1 MFLYRL
7 RIDVNIYVLQQK
19 QGSSKREKP
28 YFHTDL
34 IAIFLEPYRTIIAAE
49 RFFQDGGQGFCGTIF
64 QTELLQEDM
73 GIVFVQTVVKFV
85 FIRPIHHFARLTIID
100 SGKIDVSILDTKAQ
114 TSAVRFEKWVF
125 VVTDVK

>member
-1 MFLYRL
+1 M
-7 RIDVNIYVLQQK
+7 LQQK
-19 QGSSKREKP
+19 QGSSKREKLH
-28 YFHTDL
+28 FHTDL
-34 IAIFLEPYRTIIAAE
+34 IAIFLELYRTIIAAE

-64 QTELLQEDM
+64 QTELLQEDV

-100 SGKIDVSILDTKAQ
+100 SGKINAAIPDMKAQ
-114 TSAVRFEKWVF
+114 TSAVRFEKRVF

>member
-7 RIDVNIYVLQQK
+7 RIDVNFYVLQQK

-64 QTELLQEDM
+64 QTELLQEDV

-85 FIRPIHHFARLTIID
+85 FIRPIHHFAQLTIVYP
-100 SGKIDVSILDTKAQ
+100 GKIDTAVLDTKVQ
-114 TSAVRFEKWVF
+114 TSAVRFEKRVF

>member
-34 IAIFLEPYRTIIAAE
+34 IAIFLELYRTIIAAE
-49 RFFQDGGQGFCGTIF
+49 RFFQDSGQGFCGTIF
-64 QTELLQEDM
+64 QTELLQEDV

-85 FIRPIHHFARLTIID
+85 FIRPIHHFAQLTIVYP
-100 SGKIDVSILDTKAQ
+100 GKIDTAVLDTKVQ
-114 TSAVRFEKWVF
+114 TSAVRFEKRVF